1 VLLNIKEFMSKFKL
15 KLIAPDGVK
24 YEAEATAV
32 ILPTS
37 DGEIE
42 ILPGHMPLVSLLAP
56 GEMIIKNG
64 SEEKSLVTEG
74 GVAEITTD
82 LVKILADT
90 AEEVHNLNELKIAQA
105 KKTAEERLANAKDFV
120 EFTEAQALLEK
131 QLAKI
136 HFLNKRKRKHL

>member
-1 VLLNIKEFMSKFKL
+1 MSKFKL

-64 SEEKSLVTEG
+64 S
-74 GVAEITTD
+74 
-82 LVKILADT
+82 
-90 AEEVHNLNELKIAQA
+90 
-105 KKTAEERLANAKDFV
+105 
-120 EFTEAQALLEK
+120 
-131 QLAKI
+131 
-136 HFLNKRKRKHL
+136 

>member
-15 KLIAPDGVK
+15 KLIAPDVVK

-56 GEMIIKNG
+56 GEMII
-64 SEEKSLVTEG
+64 
-74 GVAEITTD
+74 I
-82 LVKILADT
+82 
-90 AEEVHNLNELKIAQA
+90 
-105 KKTAEERLANAKDFV
+105 
-120 EFTEAQALLEK
+120 
-131 QLAKI
+131 
-136 HFLNKRKRKHL
+136 